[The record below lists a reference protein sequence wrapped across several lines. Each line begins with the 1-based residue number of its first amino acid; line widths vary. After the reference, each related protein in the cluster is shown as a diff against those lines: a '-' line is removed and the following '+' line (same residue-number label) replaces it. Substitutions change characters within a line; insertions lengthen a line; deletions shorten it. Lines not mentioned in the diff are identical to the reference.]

1 MIELRKVQ
9 LTEVETLSNI
19 AIEAYYDHYIHLWFD
34 GGKWYVDK
42 CFNINQLS
50 KEVAD
55 LNNEYY
61 LIEEEKFTY
70 GFLKL
75 RPNNPL
81 EQQNGDGFEIE
92 RIYLIQEATGKGF
105 GEKIMNFA
113 IQKAKDLGKDYVW
126 LKAMDSSESAIK
138 FYQKLGFQV
147 CGTSTLEFEMMK
159 PEVRGMV
166 TMVKRI

>member
-9 LTEVETLSNI
+9 LTEVETLSKI
-19 AIEAYYDHYIHLWFD
+19 AIKAYYDHYVHLWFD

-50 KEVAD
+50 QEIAD

-61 LIEEEKFTY
+61 LIEEGSFTY

-75 RPNNPL
+75 RPKNAL

-105 GEKIMNFA
+105 GEKVMNFA
-113 IQKAKDLGKDYVW
+113 IQKARDSGKNYIW
-126 LKAMDSSESAIK
+126 LKAMDSSEPAIK

-147 CGTSTLEFEMMK
+147 CGTSTLDFEMMK
-159 PEVRGMV
+159 PEFRGMV
-166 TMVKRI
+166 RMIKRI